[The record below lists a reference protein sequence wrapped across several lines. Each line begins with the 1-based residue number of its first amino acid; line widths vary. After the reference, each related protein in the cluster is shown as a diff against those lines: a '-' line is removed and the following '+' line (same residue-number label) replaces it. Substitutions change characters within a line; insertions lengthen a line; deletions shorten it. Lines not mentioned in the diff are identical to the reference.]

1 MNMKTIKYILPALA
15 LVMVSCEN
23 FFDEKQLG
31 NTGYKPSDVR
41 TDMIYTLTADD
52 LGQITKKGSE
62 YEKRA
67 LALCTAED
75 STAYQAW
82 KDIATLKAF
91 NENADA
97 DIYVPTFMANTFPY
111 LDKGT
116 IFKVY
121 YPYYKGKTAR
131 VLPFMSA
138 TGYTLTD
145 EDYKTIWGGRG
156 ADYLTTTAEPN
167 IPEFLA
173 AKFKTA
179 TEGKIIVL
187 TYKSLNTDP
196 DTIYAPLPYECT
208 IAQLLEAKETVEHQ
222 LKGVV
227 GSIKSTIYGRFYLVD
242 GKDSIYVYGLSDENG
257 NKVWKDKGIKQG
269 DQITIRGK
277 YSQVNEEPQLNDAV
291 YVSHTAGSKAI
302 ARRMVTKEPLTQD
315 TIYKSVIYQLNQGTW
330 TLYTN
335 DQVKAYFALPTDI
348 YDALG
353 STSIANPQAV
363 IGKYLRLTYP
373 YAAEKDIY
381 LVAYNGSM
389 GMTADE
395 FTYDGTDFVMNTGY
409 TTEEMNFVRKDNWV
423 ADISTY
429 YTTPFVNNGQA
440 DFTIQHINLDGL
452 SYVWRYQASYGMT
465 ASAYVSGV
473 NHPVEDWLISPSIRL
488 KKSVNPKMHF
498 DHAIRYGNQAYN
510 KDWLK
515 VMVTNNYTGD
525 VTTTE
530 WEHLQF
536 PDSIPDGSSWL
547 FTSTGDFDLS
557 KYNNQ
562 SIVIAFQYNTTTG
575 ELTSAPTW
583 EIQNLLVYE
592 PETTD
597 KKEE

>member
-208 IAQLLEAKETVEHQ
+208 IAQLLEA
-222 LKGVV
+222 
-227 GSIKSTIYGRFYLVD
+227 ISTPT
-242 GKDSIYVYGLSDENG
+242 
-257 NKVWKDKGIKQG
+257 KQG
-269 DQITIRGK
+269 VHQ
-277 YSQVNEEPQLNDAV
+277 P
-291 YVSHTAGSKAI
+291 SK
-302 ARRMVTKEPLTQD
+302 
-315 TIYKSVIYQLNQGTW
+315 
-330 TLYTN
+330 
-335 DQVKAYFALPTDI
+335 
-348 YDALG
+348 
-353 STSIANPQAV
+353 
-363 IGKYLRLTYP
+363 
-373 YAAEKDIY
+373 
-381 LVAYNGSM
+381 
-389 GMTADE
+389 
-395 FTYDGTDFVMNTGY
+395 
-409 TTEEMNFVRKDNWV
+409 
-423 ADISTY
+423 
-429 YTTPFVNNGQA
+429 
-440 DFTIQHINLDGL
+440 
-452 SYVWRYQASYGMT
+452 
-465 ASAYVSGV
+465 
-473 NHPVEDWLISPSIRL
+473 
-488 KKSVNPKMHF
+488 
-498 DHAIRYGNQAYN
+498 
-510 KDWLK
+510 
-515 VMVTNNYTGD
+515 
-525 VTTTE
+525 
-530 WEHLQF
+530 
-536 PDSIPDGSSWL
+536 
-547 FTSTGDFDLS
+547 
-557 KYNNQ
+557 
-562 SIVIAFQYNTTTG
+562 
-575 ELTSAPTW
+575 
-583 EIQNLLVYE
+583 
-592 PETTD
+592 
-597 KKEE
+597 